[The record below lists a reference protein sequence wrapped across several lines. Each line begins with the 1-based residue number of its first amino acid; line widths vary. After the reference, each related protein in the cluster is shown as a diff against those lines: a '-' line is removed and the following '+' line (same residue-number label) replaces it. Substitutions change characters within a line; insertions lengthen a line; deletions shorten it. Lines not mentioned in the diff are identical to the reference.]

1 MIYIWVLALAIIWFF
16 WKLNFTSKQVVET
29 GNVSKIVD
37 FKDKPERFTV
47 IIFVIGLLSVIAVFK
62 EPAPQEPQ
70 RAVYVPAPM
79 VDGMADARKEV
90 AERFK
95 SKQEKLAKDA
105 TWTSDDIFKV
115 GVINNGTSRSGYAQY
130 VCSVLDDYGFK
141 GKGVQVHIIDIVKL
155 VNTNKWETIG
165 LANCS

>member
-1 MIYIWVLALAIIWFF
+1 MIYMWVFTLAIIWFF

-29 GNVSKIVD
+29 GSVSKIVD
-37 FKDKPERFTV
+37 FKDKPERFT
-47 IIFVIGLLSVIAVFK
+47 IIICVIGLLSVIAVFK
-62 EPAPQEPQ
+62 EPAPQTPQ
-70 RAVYVPAPM
+70 PAEYRPAPV

-90 AERFK
+90 TERFK
-95 SKQEKLAKDA
+95 SKQESLAKDA

-115 GVINNGTSRSGYAQY
+115 GVINDGTSRSGYAQY

-141 GKGVQVHIIDIVKL
+141 GKGVQVHIIDIVVL
-155 VNTNKWETIG
+155 VNTNKWEKLG